1 MDKRPPLDPSLLA
14 PIFVGVCS
22 ILGILL
28 VLLGMRFSAARGS
41 IPTVITSTPP
51 RFQYLATEPGVAAP
65 SEAPTAEEAPT
76 VAEVPTQFP
85 ELTAVLTFPATVTQ
99 ASSTTTA
106 ILLAT
111 DTPSAGTITAT
122 LPSLDMTYDD
132 ADPKLNYAGNWI
144 SQSGV
149 NNTYHSTLHI
159 SSTIGDA
166 VQFIF
171 FGQKMQLAYQ
181 AGPGLGT
188 ITIRLD
194 STDFVLD
201 QVSTGTQSGVW
212 ESPVFTL
219 ANHTVTITH
228 ISGGSVNLDSLS
240 VVDLS
245 TPVPTLTPT
254 P

>member
-22 ILGILL
+22 LLGILL
-28 VLLGMRFSAARGS
+28 VLLGMRFSAARGG
-41 IPTVITSTPP
+41 IPTAITSTPP
-51 RFQYLATEPGVAAP
+51 RFQYLATEPGVAAL
-65 SEAPTAEEAPT
+65 SEAPTAEELPAATEEPT
-76 VAEVPTQFP
+76 EFP
-85 ELTAVLTFPATVTQ
+85 ELTEVLTFPVTLPPARTVTPL
-99 ASSTTTA
+99 
-106 ILLAT
+106 LLAT
-111 DTPSAGTITAT
+111 NTPSAGTITAT
-122 LPSLDMTYDD
+122 LPSLDITYDD
-132 ADPKLNYAGNWI
+132 ADPKLSYTGNWI

-181 AGPGLGT
+181 AGAGLGT

-201 QVSTGTQSGVW
+201 QVSTATQSGVW

-240 VVDLS
+240 VIDLS
-245 TPVPTLTPT
+245 TPVPTATPT

>member
-1 MDKRPPLDPSLLA
+1 MDKRPSLDPSLLA
-14 PIFVGVCS
+14 PIFIGVCS

-28 VLLGMRFSAARGS
+28 VLLGMRFSAARGA

-51 RFQYLATEPGVAAP
+51 RFQYLATEPGIAEP
-65 SEAPTAEEAPT
+65 SEASTAEESPT
-76 VAEVPTQFP
+76 ATEEPTEFLEP
-85 ELTAVLTFPATVTQ
+85 TGIVTFPATVTQ
-99 ASSTTTA
+99 ARTPTP

-111 DTPSAGTITAT
+111 NTPSAGTITAT
-122 LPSLDMTYDD
+122 LPSLDITYDD
-132 ADPKLNYAGNWI
+132 ADPKFRYTGNWI

-166 VQFIF
+166 VQIIF

-194 STDFVLD
+194 STDFVLE
-201 QVSTGTQSGVW
+201 QVSGTTQSGVW

-240 VVDLS
+240 IVDLS
-245 TPVPTLTPT
+245 TPVPTATPT

>member
-1 MDKRPPLDPSLLA
+1 M
-14 PIFVGVCS
+14 
-22 ILGILL
+22 
-28 VLLGMRFSAARGS
+28 LLGMRFSAARGA

-51 RFQYLATEPGVAAP
+51 RFQYLATEPGVAEP
-65 SEAPTAEEAPT
+65 SEAATAEEPSPAIEAPTAFLEPT
-76 VAEVPTQFP
+76 EI
-85 ELTAVLTFPATVTQ
+85 LTLSATVTQ
-99 ASSTTTA
+99 ARTTP
-106 ILLAT
+106 LLVVT
-111 DTPSAGTITAT
+111 NTPSAGTITAT
-122 LPSLDMTYDD
+122 LASLDITYDD
-132 ADPKLNYAGNWI
+132 ADPKLNYTGNWI
-144 SQSGV
+144 SQSDV
-149 NNTYHSTLHI
+149 NNAYHSTLHI

-166 VQFIF
+166 VQIIF

-194 STDFVLD
+194 STDFVLE
-201 QVSTGTQSGVW
+201 QFSTETQSGVW

-245 TPVPTLTPT
+245 TPMPTATATPT